1 MLAALAFTLLPLGLA
16 RTSAAETASSGA
28 RPLHVLFIGN
38 SYTSVNSLPS
48 IFEQITASAGL
59 PKPVVASVTPGG
71 WQLMK
76 HLQNP
81 GTLAKI
87 DDGAGDGARWD
98 VVVLQ
103 EQSQTPAMAE
113 TSDNLR
119 KTFLDGVT
127 GLYDRIK
134 AKNPNA
140 RVVLYETWARHA
152 DLWKTSSKDTQS
164 LGRSP
169 ADMQARLRKWY
180 GNAAKEIAQRSKAIR
195 KTDVLIARVGD
206 FWELHYQSAN
216 PIRLHRADG
225 SHPEFIGSYLAGL
238 VMFATIFDTSPQ
250 KVTWHGNLPEADATA
265 MKNLVAKHPE
275 LLPQHTGR

>member
-1 MLAALAFTLLPLGLA
+1 MTVKAPTLCRLSRRTMLVALAFAMLPFGLT
-16 RTSAAETASSGA
+16 RTSAAETVAPGT

-48 IFEQITASAGL
+48 IFEQMTVSAGL

-76 HLQNP
+76 HLQAP
-81 GTLAKI
+81 ATLAKI

-113 TSDNLR
+113 TADNLR
-119 KTFLDGVT
+119 RTFLDGVT
-127 GLYDRIK
+127 GLYDRIN

-152 DLWKTSSKDTQS
+152 DLWKTSAKDAQS

-216 PIRLHRADG
+216 PVRLHRQDG

-238 VMFATIFDTSPQ
+238 VML
-250 KVTWHGNLPEADATA
+250 W
-265 MKNLVAKHPE
+265 
-275 LLPQHTGR
+275 LLA